1 MRTVFRD
8 IVGGFIFSHDNK
20 VLLGKNRQGGVYEG
34 YYVVPGGG
42 IDEGETKEEALIR
55 EMQEETGIDIR
66 AGTIEEINIANG
78 EHEKTLRE
86 TGERVL
92 VRMTFYDYKITLP
105 LNATEIIVTAED
117 DWNQPQWFSGAQVN
131 ETFASI
137 GFPTAQTL
145 RKIGFLER
153 SR

>member
-8 IVGGFIFSHDNK
+8 IVGGFIFSNDNK

-42 IDEGETKEEALIR
+42 VDEGETKEEALIR
-55 EMQEETGIDIR
+55 EMREETGIDIR
-66 AGTIEEINIANG
+66 DGRIEEINIAHG

-117 DWNQPQWFSGAQVN
+117 DWNQPQWFSEAQLN